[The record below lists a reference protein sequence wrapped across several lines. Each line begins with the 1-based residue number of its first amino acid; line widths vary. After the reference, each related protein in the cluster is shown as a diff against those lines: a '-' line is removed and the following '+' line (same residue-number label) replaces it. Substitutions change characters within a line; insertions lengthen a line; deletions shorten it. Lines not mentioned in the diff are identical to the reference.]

1 MLDIKEIMVEKLFPR
16 HIINQV
22 KVWEGRKEAVVILG
36 PRRAGKT
43 CLLKLLVQRYY
54 NKGMEAFYFDAEDP
68 EDRDILD
75 QGPKALKQFLGK
87 GGMIFI
93 DEFHLLEDP
102 SHFVKLCV
110 DHYPEF
116 KLYLTGSSSIAAL
129 KKFKNSLIGRTV
141 EFELFPLNF
150 KEFLVF
156 RHQDRYRNL
165 LEDFN
170 FYKPHFPSIK
180 RIPKRLISFLEEYLV
195 FGGFPEVVLC
205 EDTEMKAKLVSQIF
219 RIYALR
225 DLKLLFSARKETV
238 FRKVFIALS
247 GSIGSPVN
255 ISSIASDIG
264 VSSKTVSAYIELL
277 KSLYLIKELTPF
289 CKNPRS
295 EIKKSPKIYF
305 IDTGLLSWARGSFAS
320 LSDRSELAGLYAE
333 NAIYLGFLNRL
344 RPEERVYY
352 WKSKMGTEIDFI
364 LSRGREIIPVEV
376 KYRERPKAKIPA
388 GFLKRYG
395 NYITHFIVATK
406 NHLEIK
412 QVYDF
417 RQFFIPIHFLI

>member
-1 MLDIKEIMVEKLFPR
+1 
-16 HIINQV
+16 
-22 KVWEGRKEAVVILG
+22 
-36 PRRAGKT
+36 
-43 CLLKLLVQRYY
+43 
-54 NKGMEAFYFDAEDP
+54 
-68 EDRDILD
+68 
-75 QGPKALKQFLGK
+75 
-87 GGMIFI
+87 
-93 DEFHLLEDP
+93 
-102 SHFVKLCV
+102 
-110 DHYPEF
+110 
-116 KLYLTGSSSIAAL
+116 
-129 KKFKNSLIGRTV
+129 
-141 EFELFPLNF
+141 
-150 KEFLVF
+150 
-156 RHQDRYRNL
+156 
-165 LEDFN
+165 
-170 FYKPHFPSIK
+170 
-180 RIPKRLISFLEEYLV
+180 
-195 FGGFPEVVLC
+195 VVLC

-277 KSLYLIKELTPF
+277 KSLYLIKELIPF
-289 CKNPRS
+289 YKNPRS

-320 LSDRSELAGLYAE
+320 LSDRTELAGLYAE
-333 NAIYLGFLNRL
+333 NATYLGFLNRL
-344 RPEERVYY
+344 RPEERLYY
-352 WKSKMGTEIDFI
+352 WKSKMGAEMDFI